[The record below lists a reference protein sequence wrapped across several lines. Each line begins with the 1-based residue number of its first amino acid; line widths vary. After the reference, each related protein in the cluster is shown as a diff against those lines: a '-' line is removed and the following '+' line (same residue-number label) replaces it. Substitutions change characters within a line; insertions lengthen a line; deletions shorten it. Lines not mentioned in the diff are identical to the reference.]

1 MPSSALLA
9 RSSTQAPSSL
19 ARRATLTTRLP
30 LPRSISTPQQQQ
42 QQQRQHVLAQAGN
55 NLYSSGASNTEALPP
70 KVTLPPVQPEVPPPA
85 FGFVDNAERINS
97 RACMIGFFALI
108 ALEYFTN
115 SGLLDMLGFN
125 TGVGLGFEL

>member
-9 RSSTQAPSSL
+9 RSSTLATSSL
-19 ARRATLTTRLP
+19 AWRTTRTTRLP
-30 LPRSISTPQQQQ
+30 LHSSISSSQ
-42 QQQRQHVLAQAGN
+42 QQQRQHVLVQAGN

-70 KVTLPPVQPEVPPPA
+70 KVTLPPVQPEVPPPT
-85 FGFVDNAERINS
+85 FGFVDNAERMNS

-108 ALEYFTN
+108 ALEYFAN
-115 SGLLDMLGFN
+115 KGLLDMLGFN